1 MKTSLRTI
9 FTAALVFFGAVY
21 CTPADDL
28 QKLTDRVD
36 GIEGR
41 VATLEEQVKQLN
53 EQTIPGLQ
61 SLVNAIT
68 TDNVWVKAVVQKSD
82 GYEIKFSD
90 GNSVVVKDGKDGEDG
105 ADGNDAPVVNIA
117 LVDGNYVW
125 TINGEVVLGEDGKPL
140 RVVGTDGTNGTN
152 GTNGIT
158 PQFGIQDGHWIVSYD
173 NGETWQTVGLVS
185 DTDYSAYLA
194 PDEETDDYIVLYVGS
209 TRVEIPKEKVF
220 TLNVVVG
227 ENNGVKKGETA
238 SFAYTIAGVG
248 STDEVEVDV
257 LGAAAGWD
265 AVVEATDNASGSI
278 KVTNNSDGNGK
289 VIVYAANHK
298 GKSDIRTL
306 VFEGGKLE
314 AVIET
319 QDITAEG
326 GTMALEVTTNLDYT
340 IEIPTAAQS
349 WISCAEVKATHT
361 DKYTITVAAN
371 ESGSYRSATVKVV
384 DAAGASIKD
393 IEVFQYPN
401 PTVTTSIASVVALA
415 NNTPANLFNVTVVAA
430 SKSST
435 IVTDGEGFIYVA
447 DTSIVAGT
455 VVNITNGV
463 KKTDA
468 IGVPYL
474 SGATAAAVEGATPV
488 SFDERLFVS
497 SYYSLSEKLCFD
509 VLNGYVRKVGD
520 KYYLQTFTS
529 ALIYALED
537 PVDELNVDSF
547 VDKFVAF
554 KGWRKGRDASDK
566 TASYVLKAIPTEI
579 KAVVPTPETSW
590 VVSHSESEDSNAPE
604 AVTNTVSGEMSGE
617 YYAFVTV
624 HESELAEASMNG
636 VIAAAT
642 EAAWAIS
649 DDIIYEVDGYGAY
662 YDEILEY
669 FAYNKTATENFPEF
683 DYGKTYIV
691 AVGIDTLGR
700 VNGKYSAIEYTKV
713 DPAVKAAYADYIGV
727 WKVNGSEW
735 VISAKEDGVSYNI
748 EGIPG
753 SASLASRGGNT
764 VVVGD
769 YDSEKG
775 RLSVTEQ
782 VLATYEDPSS
792 NHYGQLKD
800 YFSGVF
806 SYNNRQYRNYPVNGD
821 PGVIFTFVKNAD
833 DTYELRAGS
842 CENGKFVGAQFQ
854 WIIQEG
860 TNAGKGNTY
869 GTVIALPTKNVERDK
884 SVKASYD
891 TFIGQFKLDNSVIT
905 ISAKENG
912 KNYNIEGF
920 PVIGTPKGEVKA
932 PVFDYNAEK
941 GILEFNEQDLGTY
954 NDDTYGACQEMIS
967 ATFTLGTTQY
977 IYYPI
982 NSPNSRGTI
991 FTISVDNDGVF
1002 TVAPGEGGYG
1012 LFDGYTLAYSYIA
1025 DPSTGKLAARS
1036 YGPNPI
1042 PESFKKYVPEN
1053 DETPVVKAA
1062 YTDFVGKWDVDGNT
1076 WTISANSDNATYS
1089 ITGFPGS
1096 ADYSAVQAVF
1106 DAENGNF
1113 YINEQTLG
1121 TWNHPSY
1128 GSCMDLV
1135 TGIFKYETS
1144 EFPYFPFEGDTPNK
1158 VVTVSKRSSGNIT
1171 FQTGACE
1178 YGEYVGIALG
1188 WIITAEGELQGKGS
1202 LQDTQYLKGV
1212 IGKPSTGG
1220 ASAKSVKSVKSGKK
1234 ASAILDT
1241 EASAKANIKYPAAV
1255 ANNVP
1260 AKSSAKVK
1268 KFVK

>member
-9 FTAALVFFGAVY
+9 FTAVLVILCAVY
-21 CTPADDL
+21 CTPNDL
-28 QKLTDRVD
+28 NDIKKRVD
-36 GIEGR
+36 DIEGR
-41 VATLEEQVKQLN
+41 VATLEEQVKTMN
-53 EQTIPGLQ
+53 EQTIPGLR
-61 SLVNAIT
+61 SLVTAIT
-68 TDNVWVKAVVQKSD
+68 TDNVWVTAVVQQES

-90 GNSVVVKDGKDGEDG
+90 GNSVVVSDGKDGEDGEDG

-140 RVVGTDGTNGTN
+140 RVVGTDGTN

-319 QDITAEG
+319 KDITAEG

-497 SYYSLSEKLCFD
+497 SYYSVSEKLCFD

-520 KYYLQTFTS
+520 KYYLQSFTS

-700 VNGKYSAIEYTKV
+700 VNGKFSAIEYNKV

-782 VLATYEDPSS
+782 VLATYDDPST
-792 NHYGQLKD
+792 NNYGQLKD

-869 GTVIALPTKNVERDK
+869 GTVIALPTKNVEKDK

-891 TFIGQFKLDNSVIT
+891 TFIGKFKLGSSVVT
-905 ISAKENG
+905 ISAKEDG
-912 KNYNIEGF
+912 KNYNVEGF
-920 PVIGTPKGEVKA
+920 PVIGTPKGEVKT
-932 PVFDYNAEK
+932 PVLDYNAEK

-954 NDDTYGACQEMIS
+954 DDETYGACQEMIS
-967 ATFTLGTTQY
+967 ATFTIGANQY
-977 IYYPI
+977 LYYPV

-991 FTISVDNDGVF
+991 FTISVDADGVF
-1002 TVAPGEGGYG
+1002 SVAPGEGSYG
-1012 LFDGYTLAYSYIA
+1012 LFDGYKLAYSYIS
-1025 DPSTGKLAARS
+1025 DPATGKLGVRA
-1036 YGPNPI
+1036 YGTSPI
-1042 PESFKKYVPEN
+1042 PASFEKYVPEN

-1062 YTDFVGKWDVDGNT
+1062 YADFIGTWTVGANT
-1076 WTISANSDNATYS
+1076 WVISQKEANATYN
-1089 ITGFPGS
+1089 IVGLPDATLYEPVT
-1096 ADYSAVQAVF
+1096 AVY
-1106 DAENGNF
+1106 DAENGTF
-1113 YINEQTLG
+1113 YVMEQDLSPWEDEGIKYRDNVSGVFVAGGTQYAYYPIN
-1121 TWNHPSY
+1121 
-1128 GSCMDLV
+1128 
-1135 TGIFKYETS
+1135 
-1144 EFPYFPFEGDTPNK
+1144 GDTKNK
-1158 VVTVSKRSSGNIT
+1158 IFTASKKESGN
-1171 FQTGACE
+1171 FVFDLGECE
-1178 YGEYVGIALG
+1178 YGDYVGICYSYIVTEGEYAG
-1188 WIITAEGELQGKGS
+1188 QGATAEKQILS
-1202 LQDTQYLKGV
+1202 GV
-1212 IGKPSTGG
+1212 IAHPAAAGSAIKAARSVK
-1220 ASAKSVKSVKSGKK
+1220 ANVKKVQKAVEVSAKPRI
-1234 ASAILDT
+1234 A
-1241 EASAKANIKYPAAV
+1241 YPAAV

>member
-9 FTAALVFFGAVY
+9 FTAVLVILCAVY
-21 CTPADDL
+21 CTPNDL
-28 QKLTDRVD
+28 NDIKKRVD
-36 GIEGR
+36 DIEGR
-41 VATLEEQVKQLN
+41 VATLEEQVKTMN
-53 EQTIPGLQ
+53 EQTIPGLR
-61 SLVNAIT
+61 SLVTAIT
-68 TDNVWVKAVVQKSD
+68 TDNVWVTAVVQQES

-90 GNSVVVKDGKDGEDG
+90 GNSVVVSDGKDGEDGEDG

-140 RVVGTDGTNGTN
+140 RVVGTDGTN

-238 SFAYTIAGVG
+238 SFAYSIAGVG

-384 DAAGASIKD
+384 DAAGATIKD

-497 SYYSLSEKLCFD
+497 SYYSVSEKLCFD

-520 KYYLQTFTS
+520 KYYLQSFTS

-649 DDIIYEVDGYGAY
+649 DDIIYEADGYGAY

-700 VNGKYSAIEYTKV
+700 VNGKFSAIEYNKV

-869 GTVIALPTKNVERDK
+869 GTVIALPTKNVEKDK
-884 SVKASYD
+884 TVKASYD
-891 TFIGQFKLDNSVIT
+891 TFIGKFKLGSSVVT
-905 ISAKENG
+905 ISAKEDG
-912 KNYNIEGF
+912 KNYNVEGF
-920 PVIGTPKGEVKA
+920 PVIGTPKGEVKT
-932 PVFDYNAEK
+932 PVLDYNAEK

-954 NDDTYGACQEMIS
+954 DDETYGACQEMIS
-967 ATFTLGTTQY
+967 ATFTIGANQY
-977 IYYPI
+977 LYYPV

-991 FTISVDNDGVF
+991 FTISVDADGVF
-1002 TVAPGEGGYG
+1002 SVAPGEGSYG
-1012 LFDGYTLAYSYIA
+1012 LFDGYKLAYSYIS
-1025 DPSTGKLAARS
+1025 DPATGKLGVRA
-1036 YGPNPI
+1036 YGTSPI
-1042 PESFKKYVPEN
+1042 PASFEKYVPEN

-1062 YTDFVGKWDVDGNT
+1062 YADFIGTWTVGANT
-1076 WTISANSDNATYS
+1076 WVISQKEANATYN
-1089 ITGFPGS
+1089 IVGLPDATLYEPVT
-1096 ADYSAVQAVF
+1096 AVY
-1106 DAENGNF
+1106 DAENGTF
-1113 YINEQTLG
+1113 YVMEQDLSPWEDEGIKYRDNVSGVFVAGGTQYAYYPIN
-1121 TWNHPSY
+1121 
-1128 GSCMDLV
+1128 
-1135 TGIFKYETS
+1135 
-1144 EFPYFPFEGDTPNK
+1144 GDTKNK
-1158 VVTVSKRSSGNIT
+1158 IFTASKKESGN
-1171 FQTGACE
+1171 FVFDLGECE
-1178 YGEYVGIALG
+1178 YGDYVGICYSYIVTEGEYAG
-1188 WIITAEGELQGKGS
+1188 QGATAEKQILS
-1202 LQDTQYLKGV
+1202 GV
-1212 IGKPSTGG
+1212 IAHPAAAGSAIKAARSVK
-1220 ASAKSVKSVKSGKK
+1220 ANVKKVQKAVEVSAKPRI
-1234 ASAILDT
+1234 A
-1241 EASAKANIKYPAAV
+1241 YPAAV

>member
-9 FTAALVFFGAVY
+9 FTAVLVILCAVY
-21 CTPADDL
+21 CTPNDL
-28 QKLTDRVD
+28 NDIKKRVD
-36 GIEGR
+36 DIEGR
-41 VATLEEQVKQLN
+41 VATLEEQVKTMN
-53 EQTIPGLQ
+53 EQTIPGLR
-61 SLVNAIT
+61 SLVTAIT
-68 TDNVWVKAVVQKSD
+68 TDNVWVTAVVQQES

-90 GNSVVVKDGKDGEDG
+90 GNSVVVSDGKDGEDGEDG

-140 RVVGTDGTNGTN
+140 RVVGTDGTN

-319 QDITAEG
+319 KDITAEG

-455 VVNITNGV
+455 VINVTNGV

-497 SYYSLSEKLCFD
+497 SYYSVSEKLCFD

-520 KYYLQTFTS
+520 KYYLQSFTS

-700 VNGKYSAIEYTKV
+700 VNGKFSAIEYNKV

-782 VLATYEDPSS
+782 VLATYDDPST
-792 NHYGQLKD
+792 NNYGQLKD

-869 GTVIALPTKNVERDK
+869 GTVIALPTKNVEKDK

-891 TFIGQFKLDNSVIT
+891 TFIGKFKLGSSVVT
-905 ISAKENG
+905 ISAKEDG
-912 KNYNIEGF
+912 KNYNVEGF
-920 PVIGTPKGEVKA
+920 PVIGTPKGGVKT
-932 PVFDYNAEK
+932 PVLDYNAEK

-954 NDDTYGACQEMIS
+954 DDETYGACQEMIS
-967 ATFTLGTTQY
+967 ATFTIGANQY
-977 IYYPI
+977 LYYPV

-991 FTISVDNDGVF
+991 FTISVDADGVF
-1002 TVAPGEGGYG
+1002 SVAPGEGSYG
-1012 LFDGYTLAYSYIA
+1012 LFDGYKLAYSYIS
-1025 DPSTGKLAARS
+1025 DPATGKLGVRA
-1036 YGPNPI
+1036 YGTSPI
-1042 PESFKKYVPEN
+1042 PASFEKYVPEN

-1062 YTDFVGKWDVDGNT
+1062 YADFIGTWTVGANT
-1076 WTISANSDNATYS
+1076 WVISQKEANATYN
-1089 ITGFPGS
+1089 IVGLPDATLYEPVT
-1096 ADYSAVQAVF
+1096 AVY
-1106 DAENGNF
+1106 DAENGTF
-1113 YINEQTLG
+1113 YVMEQDLSPWEDEGIKYRDNVSGVFVAGGTQYAYYPIN
-1121 TWNHPSY
+1121 
-1128 GSCMDLV
+1128 
-1135 TGIFKYETS
+1135 
-1144 EFPYFPFEGDTPNK
+1144 GDTKNK
-1158 VVTVSKRSSGNIT
+1158 IFTASKKESGN
-1171 FQTGACE
+1171 FVFDLGECE
-1178 YGEYVGIALG
+1178 YGDYVGICYSYIVTEGEYAG
-1188 WIITAEGELQGKGS
+1188 QGATAEKQILS
-1202 LQDTQYLKGV
+1202 GV
-1212 IGKPSTGG
+1212 IAHPAAAGSAIKAARSVK
-1220 ASAKSVKSVKSGKK
+1220 ANVKKVQKAVEVSAKPRI
-1234 ASAILDT
+1234 A
-1241 EASAKANIKYPAAV
+1241 YPAAV

>member
-9 FTAALVFFGAVY
+9 FTAVLVILCAVY
-21 CTPADDL
+21 CTPNDL
-28 QKLTDRVD
+28 NDIKKRVD
-36 GIEGR
+36 DIEGR
-41 VATLEEQVKQLN
+41 VATLEEQVKTMN
-53 EQTIPGLQ
+53 EQTIPGLR
-61 SLVNAIT
+61 SLVTAIT
-68 TDNVWVKAVVQKSD
+68 TDNVWVTAVVQQES

-90 GNSVVVKDGKDGEDG
+90 GNSVVVSDGKDGEDGEDG

-140 RVVGTDGTNGTN
+140 RVVGTDGTN

-319 QDITAEG
+319 KDITAEG

-497 SYYSLSEKLCFD
+497 SYYSVSEKLCFD

-520 KYYLQTFTS
+520 KYYLQSFTS

-700 VNGKYSAIEYTKV
+700 VNGKFSAIEYNKV

-782 VLATYEDPSS
+782 VLATYDDPST
-792 NHYGQLKD
+792 NNYGQLKD

-869 GTVIALPTKNVERDK
+869 GTVIALPTKNVEKDK

-891 TFIGQFKLDNSVIT
+891 TFIGKFKLGSSVVT
-905 ISAKENG
+905 ISAKEDG
-912 KNYNIEGF
+912 KNYNVEGF
-920 PVIGTPKGEVKA
+920 PVIGTPKGGVKT
-932 PVFDYNAEK
+932 PVLDYNAEK

-954 NDDTYGACQEMIS
+954 DDETYGACQEMIS
-967 ATFTLGTTQY
+967 ATFTIGANQY
-977 IYYPI
+977 LYYPV

-991 FTISVDNDGVF
+991 FTISVDADGVF
-1002 TVAPGEGGYG
+1002 SVAPGEGSYG
-1012 LFDGYTLAYSYIA
+1012 LFDGYKLAYSYIS
-1025 DPSTGKLAARS
+1025 DPATGKLGVRA
-1036 YGPNPI
+1036 YGTSPI
-1042 PESFKKYVPEN
+1042 PASFEKYVPEN

-1062 YTDFVGKWDVDGNT
+1062 YADFIGTWTVGANT
-1076 WTISANSDNATYS
+1076 WVISQKEANATYN
-1089 ITGFPGS
+1089 IVGLPDATLYEPVT
-1096 ADYSAVQAVF
+1096 AVY
-1106 DAENGNF
+1106 DAENGTF
-1113 YINEQTLG
+1113 YVMEQDLSPWEDEGIKYRDNVSGVFVAGGTQYAYYPIN
-1121 TWNHPSY
+1121 
-1128 GSCMDLV
+1128 
-1135 TGIFKYETS
+1135 
-1144 EFPYFPFEGDTPNK
+1144 GDTKNK
-1158 VVTVSKRSSGNIT
+1158 IFTASKKESGN
-1171 FQTGACE
+1171 FVFDLGECE
-1178 YGEYVGIALG
+1178 YGDYVGICYSYIVTEGEYAG
-1188 WIITAEGELQGKGS
+1188 QGATAEKQILS
-1202 LQDTQYLKGV
+1202 GV
-1212 IGKPSTGG
+1212 IAHPAAAGSAIKAARSVK
-1220 ASAKSVKSVKSGKK
+1220 ANVKKVQKAVEVSAKPRI
-1234 ASAILDT
+1234 A
-1241 EASAKANIKYPAAV
+1241 YPAAV

>member
-9 FTAALVFFGAVY
+9 FTAVLVILCAVY
-21 CTPADDL
+21 CTPNDL
-28 QKLTDRVD
+28 NDIKKRVD
-36 GIEGR
+36 DIEGR
-41 VATLEEQVKQLN
+41 VATLEEQVKTMN
-53 EQTIPGLQ
+53 EQTIPGLR
-61 SLVNAIT
+61 SLVTAIT
-68 TDNVWVKAVVQKSD
+68 TDNVWVTAVVQQES

-90 GNSVVVKDGKDGEDG
+90 GNSVVVSDGKDGEDGEDG

-140 RVVGTDGTNGTN
+140 RVVGTDGTN

-319 QDITAEG
+319 KDITAEG

-340 IEIPTAAQS
+340 IEIPAAAQS

-497 SYYSLSEKLCFD
+497 SYYSVSEKLCFD

-520 KYYLQTFTS
+520 KYYLQSFTS

-700 VNGKYSAIEYTKV
+700 VNGKFSAIEYNKV

-782 VLATYEDPSS
+782 VLATYDDPST
-792 NHYGQLKD
+792 NNYGQLKD

-869 GTVIALPTKNVERDK
+869 GTVIALPTKNVEKDK

-891 TFIGQFKLDNSVIT
+891 TFIGKFKLGSSVVT
-905 ISAKENG
+905 ISAKEDG
-912 KNYNIEGF
+912 KNYNVEGF
-920 PVIGTPKGEVKA
+920 PVIGTPKGEVKT
-932 PVFDYNAEK
+932 PVLDYNAEK

-954 NDDTYGACQEMIS
+954 DDETYGACQEMIS
-967 ATFTLGTTQY
+967 ATFTIGANQY
-977 IYYPI
+977 LYYPV

-991 FTISVDNDGVF
+991 FTISVDADGVF
-1002 TVAPGEGGYG
+1002 SVAPGEGSYG
-1012 LFDGYTLAYSYIA
+1012 LFDGYKLAYSYIS
-1025 DPSTGKLAARS
+1025 DPATGKLGVRA
-1036 YGPNPI
+1036 YGTSPI
-1042 PESFKKYVPEN
+1042 PASFEKYVPEN

-1062 YTDFVGKWDVDGNT
+1062 YADFIGTWTVGANT
-1076 WTISANSDNATYS
+1076 WVISQKEANATYN
-1089 ITGFPGS
+1089 IVGLPDATLYEPVT
-1096 ADYSAVQAVF
+1096 AVY
-1106 DAENGNF
+1106 DAENGTF
-1113 YINEQTLG
+1113 YVMEQDLSPWEDEGIKYRDNVSGVFVAGGTQYAYYPIN
-1121 TWNHPSY
+1121 
-1128 GSCMDLV
+1128 
-1135 TGIFKYETS
+1135 
-1144 EFPYFPFEGDTPNK
+1144 GDTKNK
-1158 VVTVSKRSSGNIT
+1158 IFTASKKESGN
-1171 FQTGACE
+1171 FVFDLGECE
-1178 YGEYVGIALG
+1178 YGDYVGICYSYIVTEGEYAG
-1188 WIITAEGELQGKGS
+1188 QGATAEKQILS
-1202 LQDTQYLKGV
+1202 GV
-1212 IGKPSTGG
+1212 IAHPAAAGSAIKAARSVK
-1220 ASAKSVKSVKSGKK
+1220 ANVKKVQKAVEVSAKPRI
-1234 ASAILDT
+1234 A
-1241 EASAKANIKYPAAV
+1241 YPAAV

>member
-9 FTAALVFFGAVY
+9 FTAVLVILCAVY
-21 CTPADDL
+21 CTPNDL
-28 QKLTDRVD
+28 NDIKKRVD
-36 GIEGR
+36 DIEGR
-41 VATLEEQVKQLN
+41 VATLEEQVKTMN
-53 EQTIPGLQ
+53 EQTIPGLR
-61 SLVNAIT
+61 SLVTAIT
-68 TDNVWVKAVVQKSD
+68 TDNVWVTAVVQQES

-90 GNSVVVKDGKDGEDG
+90 GNSVVVSDGKDGEDGEDG

-140 RVVGTDGTNGTN
+140 RVVGTDGTN

-238 SFAYTIAGVG
+238 SFAYSIAGVG

-384 DAAGASIKD
+384 DAAGATIKD

-497 SYYSLSEKLCFD
+497 SYYSVSEKLCFD

-520 KYYLQTFTS
+520 KYYLQSFTS

-700 VNGKYSAIEYTKV
+700 VNGKFSAIEYNKV

-869 GTVIALPTKNVERDK
+869 GTVIALPTKNVEKDK
-884 SVKASYD
+884 TVKASYD
-891 TFIGQFKLDNSVIT
+891 TFIGKFKLGSSVVT
-905 ISAKENG
+905 ISAKEDG
-912 KNYNIEGF
+912 KNYNVEGF
-920 PVIGTPKGEVKA
+920 PVIGTPKGEVKT
-932 PVFDYNAEK
+932 PVLDYNAEK

-954 NDDTYGACQEMIS
+954 DDETYGACQEMIS
-967 ATFTLGTTQY
+967 ATFTIGANQY
-977 IYYPI
+977 LYYPV

-991 FTISVDNDGVF
+991 FTISVDADGVF
-1002 TVAPGEGGYG
+1002 SVAPGEGSYG
-1012 LFDGYTLAYSYIA
+1012 LFDGYKLAYSYIS
-1025 DPSTGKLAARS
+1025 DPATGKLGVRA
-1036 YGPNPI
+1036 YGTSPI
-1042 PESFKKYVPEN
+1042 PASFEKYVPEN

-1062 YTDFVGKWDVDGNT
+1062 YADFIGTWTVGANT
-1076 WTISANSDNATYS
+1076 WVISQKEANATYN
-1089 ITGFPGS
+1089 IVGLPDATLYEPVT
-1096 ADYSAVQAVF
+1096 AVY
-1106 DAENGNF
+1106 DAENGTF
-1113 YINEQTLG
+1113 YVMEQDLSPWEDEGIKYRDNVSGVFVAGGTQYAYYPIN
-1121 TWNHPSY
+1121 
-1128 GSCMDLV
+1128 
-1135 TGIFKYETS
+1135 
-1144 EFPYFPFEGDTPNK
+1144 GDTKNK
-1158 VVTVSKRSSGNIT
+1158 IFTASKKESGN
-1171 FQTGACE
+1171 FVFDLGECE
-1178 YGEYVGIALG
+1178 YGDYVGICYSYIVTEGEYAG
-1188 WIITAEGELQGKGS
+1188 QGATAEKQILS
-1202 LQDTQYLKGV
+1202 GV
-1212 IGKPSTGG
+1212 IAHPAAAGSAIKAARSVK
-1220 ASAKSVKSVKSGKK
+1220 ANVKKVQKAVEVSAKPRI
-1234 ASAILDT
+1234 A
-1241 EASAKANIKYPAAV
+1241 YPAAV